1 MAYNPVVH
9 NRHSI
14 RLQGY
19 DYSQSGAY
27 FITICTYKKE
37 RFFGEIVNG
46 EMKLNLLGNY
56 AYHQWIQISSRFD
69 NLELDEFVIMPN
81 HVHGII
87 VIQSDKVEESENN
100 NHFPREKLY
109 SNPSIVQPHRQIQQ
123 NGTVPGSIGAII
135 QNYKSV
141 TTRKIN
147 AMSAMKN
154 TKIWQVNYYDHII
167 RDEADHARII
177 GYIRE
182 NPAKW
187 EQDELF

>member
-1 MAYNPVVH
+1 
-9 NRHSI
+9 
-14 RLQGY
+14 
-19 DYSQSGAY
+19 
-27 FITICTYKKE
+27 
-37 RFFGEIVNG
+37 
-46 EMKLNLLGNY
+46 
-56 AYHQWIQISSRFD
+56 
-69 NLELDEFVIMPN
+69 LELDEFVIMPN

-147 AMSAMKN
+147 AMPAMKN

-177 GYIRE
+177 EYIRE